1 MCFIWCKIEI
11 KMILNE
17 EHYSL
22 FVKAINE
29 KKKIKMLK
37 RDKEWNIVEK
47 YYIPWDFAIWK
58 KLKDKTEK
66 YWNYNIEDEHTSP
79 TNQED
84 VVKIVV
90 LDETFDPADYID
102 WEGPYDWAIKRDWGI
117 YS

>member
-1 MCFIWCKIEI
+1 
-11 KMILNE
+11 MILNE

-22 FVKAINE
+22 FVNAINE

-47 YYIPWDFAIWK
+47 YYIPWDLAVGK
-58 KLKDKTEK
+58 KNIKDKREK
-66 YWNYNIEDEHTSP
+66 YWNYNIEDKHTSP

-84 VVKIVV
+84 VVKIIV

-102 WEGPYDWAIKRDWGI
+102 WEGPYNRTVKRAWGI